1 MRLTWDWMSPVVT
14 VPFVPTLGPVHPD
27 ALTPEL
33 FADVIDVAGT
43 GRFLVHDKDRRWSD
57 TKDETILPL
66 DIVHRPGLTL
76 IPTLSTRGS
85 NTLKV
90 HLYGDPVDGRQ
101 EEAAELAT
109 KLAATH
115 NAAKARVLFF
125 QAPGQSGRT
134 ATGSCTRVQL
144 REFTPGRP
152 TVPPDAVRPLEAH
165 PETVRA
171 TFADFADKLADD
183 GFAFLHSRMRTGAV
197 GPVLVTAAD
206 GRITGA
212 IGPMEAMPDPVG
224 RTRLL
229 PQYFGVLPDHRGRGH
244 GRALWRAAMYWGHS
258 HGADYQLL
266 QTELGGA
273 SDTLCRSEA
282 LTDLGLVHT
291 ATAAA

>member
-27 ALTPEL
+27 ALTPGL

-43 GRFLVHDKDRRWSD
+43 GRFLAHDKDRRWSD
-57 TKDETILPL
+57 TKDETVLPL
-66 DIVHRPGLTL
+66 DIVHRPCLTL
-76 IPTLSTRGS
+76 VPTLSTRGTG
-85 NTLKV
+85 TLKV

-101 EEAAELAT
+101 EAADLAA

-115 NAAKARVLFF
+115 GAARARVLSF
-125 QAPGQSGRT
+125 QAPGEVARAAAG
-134 ATGSCTRVQL
+134 ACTRVQL
-144 REFTPGRP
+144 REFAPDRP
-152 TVPPDAVRPLEAH
+152 TVRPDAVRPLDAH
-165 PETVRA
+165 PEAVRA
-171 TFADFADKLADD
+171 TFADFADKLAGD
-183 GFAFLHSRMRTGAV
+183 GFAFLHSRLQTGAV

-212 IGPMEAMPDPVG
+212 IGPMETMPDPVG

-244 GRALWRAAMYWGHS
+244 GRALWRAAMHWGRTR
-258 HGADYQLL
+258 GADYQLL

-273 SDTLCRSEA
+273 SDTLCRSEG
-282 LTDLGLVHT
+282 LIDLGLVRT
-291 ATAAA
+291 ATA